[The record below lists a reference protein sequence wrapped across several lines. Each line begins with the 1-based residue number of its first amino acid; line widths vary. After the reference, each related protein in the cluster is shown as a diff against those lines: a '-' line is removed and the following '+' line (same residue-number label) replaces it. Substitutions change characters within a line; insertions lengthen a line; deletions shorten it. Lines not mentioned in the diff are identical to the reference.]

1 MTIRHL
7 KVFVEVCENSSIT
20 KTAEIMHI
28 AQPAISQTIA
38 DIEKYYNVILFNRIN
53 QRLVITETGK
63 ILLQKAKE
71 VIANFDEFE
80 NLAIAT
86 LENPI
91 IHIGAS
97 LTFGITHLP
106 RIMNYVKQNYPNV
119 QLLTTINNSKEIE
132 QGVLDGT
139 IDFGIVEGSIS
150 NKNIKIENFIDD
162 KLLIVCGYDYPINS
176 KITITELAREKLL
189 LREKGSSSRDHLEHL
204 FNLNGIECFPVMES
218 ISNQTIIEATRAN
231 LGIAVLPEALV
242 RGHIIN
248 KRLKPIELQGVELVR
263 KSYII
268 SHKNKKFNNTFKQ
281 IYVHLK
287 NKESHRRFFLF
298 FLSKLLLKN
307 LKIIIILISLK
318 TN

>member
-1 MTIRHL
+1 MRCNMTIRHL

-162 KLLIVCGYDYPINS
+162 KLLIVCGYDYPI
-176 KITITELAREKLL
+176 KQRADC
-189 LREKGSSSRDHLEHL
+189 LRK
-204 FNLNGIECFPVMES
+204 
-218 ISNQTIIEATRAN
+218 
-231 LGIAVLPEALV
+231 
-242 RGHIIN
+242 
-248 KRLKPIELQGVELVR
+248 
-263 KSYII
+263 
-268 SHKNKKFNNTFKQ
+268 
-281 IYVHLK
+281 
-287 NKESHRRFFLF
+287 
-298 FLSKLLLKN
+298 
-307 LKIIIILISLK
+307 
-318 TN
+318 

>member
-189 LREKGSSSRDHLEHL
+189 LREKGSSSD
-204 FNLNGIECFPVMES
+204 
-218 ISNQTIIEATRAN
+218 
-231 LGIAVLPEALV
+231 
-242 RGHIIN
+242 
-248 KRLKPIELQGVELVR
+248 R
-263 KSYII
+263 KS
-268 SHKNKKFNNTFKQ
+268 
-281 IYVHLK
+281 VV
-287 NKESHRRFFLF
+287 
-298 FLSKLLLKN
+298 
-307 LKIIIILISLK
+307 
-318 TN
+318 

>member
-204 FNLNGIECFPVMES
+204 FNLNGKFFVDSHVAICRLNKELLLPLYALYQLYYFVGFKNIEKMATGQSGQIELAPDTIGNIKIPVPS
-218 ISNQTIIEATRAN
+218 IQEQ
-231 LGIAVLPEALV
+231 
-242 RGHIIN
+242 
-248 KRLKPIELQGVELVR
+248 KRIVTEIMPIEEEIEKLQKE
-263 KSYII
+263 IDEI
-268 SHKNKKFNNTFKQ
+268 PAKKQAILDK
-281 IYVHLK
+281 YLK
-287 NKESHRRFFLF
+287 
-298 FLSKLLLKN
+298 
-307 LKIIIILISLK
+307 
-318 TN
+318 

>member
-268 SHKNKKFNNTFKQ
+268 SHKNKKFNNTFSTNQ
-281 IYVHLK
+281 CIFPAIL
-287 NKESHRRFFLF
+287 NILNLF
-298 FLSKLLLKN
+298 IQKAYCH
-307 LKIIIILISLK
+307 ILIVNRTS
-318 TN
+318 

>member
-1 MTIRHL
+1 
-7 KVFVEVCENSSIT
+7 
-20 KTAEIMHI
+20 
-28 AQPAISQTIA
+28 
-38 DIEKYYNVILFNRIN
+38 
-53 QRLVITETGK
+53 
-63 ILLQKAKE
+63 
-71 VIANFDEFE
+71 
-80 NLAIAT
+80 
-86 LENPI
+86 
-91 IHIGAS
+91 
-97 LTFGITHLP
+97 
-106 RIMNYVKQNYPNV
+106 MNYVKQNYPNV

-248 KRLKPIELQGVELVR
+248 KKLKSIELQGVELVR

-281 IYVHLK
+281 IYDYCCSFEK
-287 NKESHRRFFLF
+287 
-298 FLSKLLLKN
+298 
-307 LKIIIILISLK
+307 
-318 TN
+318 